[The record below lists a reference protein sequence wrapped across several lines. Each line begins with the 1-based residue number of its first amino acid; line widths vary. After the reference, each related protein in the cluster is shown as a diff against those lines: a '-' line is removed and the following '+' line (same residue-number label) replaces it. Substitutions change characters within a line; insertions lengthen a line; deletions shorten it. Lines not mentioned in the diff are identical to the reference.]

1 LSFCGFVETLLFSA
15 QWPQVKRTGFA
26 RRPEDRRGSLRQ
38 WCKAGSQSRDSTS
51 ASRIV
56 NLSEGFF
63 EPNQV
68 SAVIERQE
76 SYEMNEAKIA
86 RIVGIS
92 FGTLWIVIFGL
103 RLLSGT

>member
-1 LSFCGFVETLLFSA
+1 MV
-15 QWPQVKRTGFA
+15 R
-26 RRPEDRRGSLRQ
+26 
-38 WCKAGSQSRDSTS
+38 KAGNPSRDSAS

-63 EPNQV
+63 EPNQL

-76 SYEMNEAKIA
+76 SCEMNEAKIA

>member
-1 LSFCGFVETLLFSA
+1 LRGGRKIGAAAFVNGA
-15 QWPQVKRTGFA
+15 QGGQPVA
-26 RRPEDRRGSLRQ
+26 RQRERV
-38 WCKAGSQSRDSTS
+38 AN
-51 ASRIV
+51 V

-63 EPNQV
+63 EPNQL

-76 SYEMNEAKIA
+76 NYEMNDAKIA

>member
-1 LSFCGFVETLLFSA
+1 MVR
-15 QWPQVKRTGFA
+15 KA
-26 RRPEDRRGSLRQ
+26 RST
-38 WCKAGSQSRDSTS
+38 SRDSAG

-63 EPNQV
+63 EPNQLC
-68 SAVIERQE
+68 AVIERQE

>member
-1 LSFCGFVETLLFSA
+1 MAAGETYRLCAAAGRS
-15 QWPQVKRTGFA
+15 A
-26 RRPEDRRGSLRQ
+26 RRPSSMLR
-38 WCKAGSQSRDSTS
+38 KAGSTSRDSAS

-63 EPNQV
+63 EPNQL

-76 SYEMNEAKIA
+76 NYEMNEAKIA
-86 RIVGIS
+86 RIVGIC

>member
-1 LSFCGFVETLLFSA
+1 MAAGETYRLCEAAGRSA
-15 QWPQVKRTGFA
+15 
-26 RRPEDRRGSLRQ
+26 RQ
-38 WCKAGSQSRDSTS
+38 PSSMVRKAGSPSRDSAS

-63 EPNQV
+63 EPNPL